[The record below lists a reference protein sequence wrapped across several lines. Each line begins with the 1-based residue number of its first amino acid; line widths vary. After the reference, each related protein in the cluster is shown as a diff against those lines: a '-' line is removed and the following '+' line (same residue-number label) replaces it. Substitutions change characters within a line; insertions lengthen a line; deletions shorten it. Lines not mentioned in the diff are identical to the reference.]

1 MSTIQVKNSYKRV
14 NKFLKEGGILLDNAN
29 DNKIVLSYKEHL
41 ILLGNKE
48 NTILLKLRCIYLIN
62 QYLVSINKT
71 FKTFTKEVIIQFLDW
86 LETNRN
92 VSIQTRNQRLACI
105 KSFYKYV
112 QSNELDLFDTCVLIL
127 SIKNK
132 KVPNKMISY
141 FSEEEIK
148 IMINFLNNSKDLKK
162 LTMICV
168 LYQTGARVSQFINI
182 KLSDLNLSENA
193 SITLYGKG
201 NKTRIVPISQELVQ
215 LINKYIKQDYIN
227 YGDDCLFYSNLNKK
241 YGRQGINYIIKDLV
255 IKLKNL
261 NPSYFKGNYHPHSF
275 RHTKATHLYNNGT
288 PLLYIKDFLGHST
301 ITSTEIYATPDL
313 GRQRKEIL
321 KNAEN
326 IDTKKRYSSLKK
338 ETLDNWLKNNMK

>member
-1 MSTIQVKNSYKRV
+1 MSNRFSKLVQDFLTSYIIGECNYSMNTKASYATTFHLLLEFLNKEKNIKP
-14 NKFLKEGGILLDNAN
+14 
-29 DNKIVLSYKEHL
+29 NKIE
-41 ILLGNKE
+41 IE
-48 NTILLKLRCIYLIN
+48 TI
-62 QYLVSINKT
+62 
-71 FKTFTKEVIIQFLDW
+71 TKEVIIQFLDW
-86 LETNRN
+86 LETN

-168 LYQTGARVSQFINI
+168 LYETGARVSEFINI

-227 YGDDCLFYSNLNKK
+227 SIDDIDYLEQCNDK
-241 YGRQGINYIIKDLV
+241 
-255 IKLKNL
+255 
-261 NPSYFKGNYHPHSF
+261 
-275 RHTKATHLYNNGT
+275 
-288 PLLYIKDFLGHST
+288 LLYY
-301 ITSTEIYATPDL
+301 IY
-313 GRQRKEIL
+313 L
-321 KNAEN
+321 K
-326 IDTKKRYSSLKK
+326 IFISF
-338 ETLDNWLKNNMK
+338 

>member
-1 MSTIQVKNSYKRV
+1 MSNRFSKLVQDFLTSYIIGECNYSMNTKASYATTFHLLLEFLNKEKNIKP
-14 NKFLKEGGILLDNAN
+14 
-29 DNKIVLSYKEHL
+29 NKIE
-41 ILLGNKE
+41 IE
-48 NTILLKLRCIYLIN
+48 TI
-62 QYLVSINKT
+62 
-71 FKTFTKEVIIQFLDW
+71 TKEVIIQFLDW

-168 LYQTGARVSQFINI
+168 LYETGARVSEFINI

-241 YGRQGINYIIKDLV
+241 YGRQGINYII
-255 IKLKNL
+255 IIIQIII
-261 NPSYFKGNYHPHSF
+261 FF
-275 RHTKATHLYNNGT
+275 
-288 PLLYIKDFLGHST
+288 
-301 ITSTEIYATPDL
+301 
-313 GRQRKEIL
+313 
-321 KNAEN
+321 
-326 IDTKKRYSSLKK
+326 
-338 ETLDNWLKNNMK
+338 